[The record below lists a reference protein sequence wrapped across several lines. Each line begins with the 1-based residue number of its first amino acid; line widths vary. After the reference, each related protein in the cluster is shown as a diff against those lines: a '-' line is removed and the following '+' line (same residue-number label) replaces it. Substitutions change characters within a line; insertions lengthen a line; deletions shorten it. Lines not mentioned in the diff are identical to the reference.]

1 MKRLCNK
8 LNKIL
13 SEKKEGFV
21 DELNRLIE
29 ENVFAKG
36 GEMMWDREIAIHYG
50 CDGIKM
56 RELVLT
62 TDLTEFCPSDDPE
75 EHPGIVVKYKENK
88 IHTLEDVRKLLIDMQ
103 KTAKEK
109 MSTLSNDKENLW
121 YFSGQYDCIKEI
133 LSKL

>member
-21 DELNRLIE
+21 DELNKLIE

-36 GEMMWDREIAIHYG
+36 GDMMWDREIAIDYG

-56 RELVLT
+56 RELVLK
-62 TDLTEFCPSDDPE
+62 TDWTEFCPSDDPK
-75 EHPGIVVKYKENK
+75 EHPGIVVKYKKNK
-88 IHTLEDVRKLLIDMQ
+88 IRTLEDARKLLADMQ
-103 KTAKEK
+103 KTAQEK
-109 MSTLSNDKENLW
+109 MSKLSNDKENLW
-121 YFSGQYDCIKEI
+121 YFTGQYDCIKEI